1 MRGGSQRERMEADQ
15 LKEAEERPWLGKEKA
30 GHLGLRQVF

>member
-1 MRGGSQRERMEADQ
+1 MEADQ
-15 LKEAEERPWLGKEKA
+15 LKEAEERPWLREEKA